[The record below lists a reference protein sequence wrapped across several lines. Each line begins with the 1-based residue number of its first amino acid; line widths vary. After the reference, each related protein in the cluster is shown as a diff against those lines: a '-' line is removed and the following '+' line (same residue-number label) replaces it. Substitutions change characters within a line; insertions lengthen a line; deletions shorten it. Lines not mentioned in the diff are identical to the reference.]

1 VKDRKMVK
9 RNLVFGLTGPNASGK
24 GEVSKYLIKKGYKY
38 YSLSDIVR
46 QETKKL
52 KLKPTR
58 ENYIYVGNLLRKKY
72 GPSILAKRIMK
83 RLDTDAAV
91 IDSIRNPYEIKEL
104 NKLDNF
110 ILIGIRAPRKL
121 RFMRILERN
130 RTGDSKTYKEFI
142 DNEKKENI
150 DNCSTNQQLRLCMKY
165 ADVIINNNG
174 SLEELYKK
182 IDKILEK
189 YEKE

>member
-1 VKDRKMVK
+1 MVK

>member
-83 RLDTDAAV
+83 RLDKDAAV